1 MVTILLTIQA
11 PGKGGDMDSPIIP
24 EPLNGTQLPE
34 SKAIESSEKEAL
46 EQEIEMYLSL
56 YLGDCFSSL
65 EDEGEESGY
74 FL

>member
-1 MVTILLTIQA
+1 
-11 PGKGGDMDSPIIP
+11 MDRPIKP

-34 SKAIESSEKEAL
+34 SKVIESSERQTL
-46 EQEIEMYLSL
+46 EEEIDSYLSL
-56 YLGDCFSSL
+56 YLEECFSSL